1 LTSKRYKK
9 SAGNYENAVKQLA
22 KALKE
27 PESEF
32 IRDASIQRF
41 EFTYELLWKTLK
53 AFLEEIHGVRAVS
66 PRQVFKEAFALDL
79 IENEE
84 IFLDMIEARNT
95 LAHTYNEK
103 QAIKVY
109 QKLPGFLEAFKSVQT
124 TLSLQKSQ
132 GLRAKASR
140 IKP

>member
-1 LTSKRYKK
+1 MTSERYKK
-9 SAGNYENAVKQLA
+9 SLGNYRNAVRQLA

-53 AFLEEIHGVRAVS
+53 VFLEEIHGVRAIS
-66 PRQVFKEAFALDL
+66 PRQAFKESFTLEL
-79 IENEE
+79 IDREDV
-84 IFLDMIEARNT
+84 FLEMLEARNQ

-103 QAIKVY
+103 QAGLIYRQLTK
-109 QKLPGFLEAFKSVQT
+109 FLDAFKKVMENLT
-124 TLSLQKSQ
+124 
-132 GLRAKASR
+132 
-140 IKP
+140 

>member
-84 IFLDMIEARNT
+84 IFLDMIEARNQ
-95 LAHTYNEK
+95 LSHTYNEEQAKLIYK
-103 QAIKVY
+103 QLAK
-109 QKLPGFLEAFKSVQT
+109 FLDAFRRVMEN
-124 TLSLQKSQ
+124 LN
-132 GLRAKASR
+132 
-140 IKP
+140 

>member
-1 LTSKRYKK
+1 LKPGRYKK

-53 AFLEEIHGVRAVS
+53 AFMEEIHGVRTVS

-84 IFLDMIEARNT
+84 TFLDLIETRNT

-109 QKLPGFLEAFKSVQT
+109 RKLSDFLEAFKAVQRF
-124 TLSLQKSQ
+124 LN
-132 GLRAKASR
+132 
-140 IKP
+140 

>member
-1 LTSKRYKK
+1 MTSERYKK
-9 SAGNYENAVKQLA
+9 NLANYRNAVKQLA

-53 AFLEEIHGVRAVS
+53 AFLEEIHGVRAIS
-66 PRQVFKEAFALDL
+66 PRQIFKESFALEL
-79 IENEE
+79 IDKEDV
-84 IFLDMIEARNT
+84 FLEMLEARNQ

-103 QAIKVY
+103 QAGLIYRQLTKFLGVFKKVMEN
-109 QKLPGFLEAFKSVQT
+109 LT
-124 TLSLQKSQ
+124 
-132 GLRAKASR
+132 
-140 IKP
+140 